1 MDEAVKI
8 FTSALKE
15 SAEYRTYLQAKEK
28 VKAFPE
34 LKREIDEYRKRNYE
48 LQSKSEIEFESIEEF
63 EKEYEA
69 LLENP
74 LAADFLAAELAF
86 CRMMQEISFQITES
100 FDFE

>member
-8 FTSALKE
+8 FTRALKE
-15 SAEYRTYLQAKEK
+15 SAEYRAYLQAKEK
-28 VKAFPE
+28 VKEFPE

-63 EKEYEA
+63 EKEYES
-69 LLENP
+69 LWENP
-74 LAADFLAAELAF
+74 LAAEFLAAELAF